1 MPERRDGRTTLA
13 ARLVATVGA
22 IALASGGCV
31 GPPVLEQQVLG
42 YDQVAKTLNEKLLL
56 LNIARV
62 ANGEAVHFTS
72 TSSIAATFDWTTSVG
87 VGGQVE
93 EPSGI
98 DFFDFNLGA
107 SASENPTFSIIPVSG
122 EEFTRRIVTPFGD
135 EVFQFLVFQGERI
148 GQVMRLMAG
157 GIEVQGPDGR
167 FIRFIENDPERRREY
182 EEFRRIAG
190 HLQWL
195 NDQRRLFVR
204 ALVFEETLI
213 ADFEGTPRSQDI
225 NDGFSRGLRWRQK
238 PDGGYALTRLSA
250 GRVVVLN
257 FDPMALSDEQR
268 FELNER
274 IKRNPS
280 GFVYLELRPD
290 RPGGGLAIRGAIK
303 LRSMFQILGFLADNT
318 GDAKEFDVPPDT
330 RTGAAERSPAET
342 MRINV
347 TEEPPVSD
355 VPSVFHDG
363 RYYSVAD
370 SQWDRRSFI
379 ILSVLFQTAVGDV
392 EDVSIPITIAK

>member
-1 MPERRDGRTTLA
+1 LSVSRP

-22 IALASGGCV
+22 LALASGGCV
-31 GPPVLEQQVLG
+31 GPPALEQQVLG
-42 YDQVAKTLNEKLLL
+42 YDRVAKTLNEKLLL

-93 EPSGI
+93 EGSGT
-98 DFFDFNLGA
+98 DFLYFDLGA
-107 SASENPTFSIIPVSG
+107 SASENPTFSIIPLSG
-122 EEFTRRIVTPFGD
+122 EEFTRRIVTPFRD
-135 EVFQFLVFQGERI
+135 EAFEFLVFQGERI
-148 GQVMRLMAG
+148 AQAMRLMAA

-167 FIRFIENDPERRREY
+167 FVRFIENDPERRREY

-195 NDQRRLFVR
+195 NDRRRLFVR

-225 NDGFSRGLRWRQK
+225 NDGFNRGLRWRQK

-290 RPGGGLAIRGAIK
+290 RPGGLAIRGAIK
-303 LRSMFQILGFLADNT
+303 LRSMFQILGFLADNI
-318 GDAKEFDVPPDT
+318 GDAKEFDIPPDT
-330 RTGAAERSPAET
+330 RIGAAERSPAET

-347 TEEPPVSD
+347 TEEPPGSD

-363 RYYSVAD
+363 RYYSIAD
-370 SQWDRRSFI
+370 SQWDRRSFV
-379 ILSVLFQTAVGDV
+379 ILNVLFQTTVGDV